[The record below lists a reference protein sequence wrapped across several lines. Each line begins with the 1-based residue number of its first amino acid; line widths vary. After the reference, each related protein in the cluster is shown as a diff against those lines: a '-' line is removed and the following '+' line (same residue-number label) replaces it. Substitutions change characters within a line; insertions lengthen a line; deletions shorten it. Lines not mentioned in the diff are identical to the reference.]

1 MTSPSWVLAAGY
13 VAVVA
18 GFAVGSQVWVS
29 SDPGWY
35 DALDRPSFQPP
46 DLVFGI
52 IWPLNFVAL
61 LAVGVG
67 VAVTQPTRTSAT
79 ALGLLVIAVVFSL
92 AWAYLFYGPHALVA
106 AAWCLL
112 ASTVATWWMVA
123 YLAVWAGPAWGAGLL
138 VFAGWLTV
146 ATALAFGYATLN

>member
-1 MTSPSWVLAAGY
+1 MTSPNWFLAAGF

-18 GFAVGSQVWVS
+18 VFAVGSQVWVS
-29 SDPGWY
+29 SDPDWY
-35 DALDRPSFQPP
+35 DSLVKPSFQPP

-52 IWPLNFVAL
+52 IWPLNFLAL

-67 VAVTQPTRTSAT
+67 VAVTQPTRTGAT
-79 ALGLLVIAVVFSL
+79 ALGLLVVAVVFSL
-92 AWAYLFYGPHALVA
+92 SWAYLFYGPHALGA

-112 ASTVATWWMVA
+112 ASAVATWCLVG
-123 YLAVWAGPAWGAGLL
+123 YLAVRAGVAWGAGLL
-138 VFAGWLTV
+138 VFAGWLSV